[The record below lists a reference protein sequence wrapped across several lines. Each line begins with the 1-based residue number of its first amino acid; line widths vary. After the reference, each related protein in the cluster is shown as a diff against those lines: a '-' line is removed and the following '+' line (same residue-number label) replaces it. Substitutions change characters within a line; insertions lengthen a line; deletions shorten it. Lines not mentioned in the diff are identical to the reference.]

1 LKRIELDGASILPG
15 YKLPPEALR
24 RRSMAAL
31 SNLALPAVCAPM
43 FLVSG
48 QDLVKEAC
56 RAGVVGTFP
65 SLNARTAE
73 AFDDWLTDISATTA
87 QGAQPVYGVNLVL
100 HASSNPRLDADV
112 DLCVKHQVP
121 LVITT
126 LGVRRDVIERI
137 QAYGGLVFH
146 DATTVR
152 HAIKGAEAGVDG
164 LILICAGAGGH
175 SGSLSPFAFVPEVRR
190 VFDGC
195 IVVGGAISSGASI
208 AAVRMLGAD
217 LSYLG
222 TRLIAT
228 RESTASDA
236 HKQMI
241 LDGNASDVI
250 YTPAITGVH
259 GSFLKAS
266 LRAAGL
272 DPAALPEKPAKF
284 RARSQDESA
293 KQEGATAWKVIWSA
307 GQGIGN
313 IDDVPEVA
321 DLIARL
327 SRDYSAAMESGGR
340 SKHLAKGAA

>member
-1 LKRIELDGASILPG
+1 
-15 YKLPPEALR
+15 
-24 RRSMAAL
+24 MAAL
-31 SNLALPAVCAPM
+31 SNLALPVICAPM
-43 FLVSG
+43 FLVSSR
-48 QDLVKEAC
+48 DLVKAAC

-73 AFDDWLTDISATTA
+73 AFDEWLTDISAATA

-112 DLCVKHQVP
+112 DLCVKHKVP

-152 HAIKGAEAGVDG
+152 HAVKGAEAGVDG
-164 LILICAGAGGH
+164 LILICAGGGGH

-190 VFDGC
+190 VFDGF
-195 IVVGGAISSGASI
+195 IVLGGAISSGTSV
-208 AAVRMLGAD
+208 AAACMLGAD

-241 LDGNASDVI
+241 LDGNSSDVI

-266 LRAAGL
+266 LDFNYWVNFFGHFSSL
-272 DPAALPEKPAKF
+272 EMNL
-284 RARSQDESA
+284 
-293 KQEGATAWKVIWSA
+293 
-307 GQGIGN
+307 
-313 IDDVPEVA
+313 
-321 DLIARL
+321 
-327 SRDYSAAMESGGR
+327 
-340 SKHLAKGAA
+340 H